1 MSNNRT
7 SNAIR
12 NILFGGVNRFV
23 VLVLP
28 FVTRTI
34 ILYLLGASFL
44 GISTLFSSI
53 LSFLSLTELGLG
65 SAIVYSMY
73 RPIAENDIPQI
84 SALLNYYRKLYRII
98 GAIILTLGTLILPLV
113 PFLMKGDAP
122 EGINVYILYYL
133 YLINSVISYFFAG
146 YCQSLLTA
154 HQRMDITNNIAT
166 IVSVAIQAGQIL
178 ALYLTRNFYVY
189 AIVPICGTIATNFMN
204 SIITR
209 KKYPSIRCV
218 GEISSD
224 NKKDIKKKLGGLFG
238 TKLNS
243 IVVHSSDTIIISAF
257 LGLTMTA
264 QYGNYYY
271 IMNAV
276 SGFIAVFYSS
286 MIAGIGNKLV
296 TDSIDQSYSLF
307 ENLSFINAWIVGWC
321 SICFVCLY
329 EPFMCLWVGE
339 DLQLGF
345 TFVILLVAY
354 FYIYEIQRTILS
366 FKDAAGLWNKD
377 KFRPYVSMLINVV
390 SNLVLVQFLG
400 IYGIVVSTILAFL
413 VSMPWANYVLFKNLF
428 GKPAINNLLHILRYI
443 LVTFLVCLVTYFVCS
458 LCGGGFLGIVGRLA
472 ICCVLPNVLFLLLFL
487 RFKEF
492 SYVLQK
498 TNIKEKISK
507 ICKVKK

>member
-7 SNAIR
+7 SNAVR
-12 NILFGGVNRFV
+12 NMIFGGVNRFV

-44 GISTLFSSI
+44 GINTLFSSI

-73 RPIAENDIPQI
+73 KPIAENDISLI

-98 GAIILTLGTLILPLV
+98 GAIILVIGTLLVPAV
-113 PFLMKGDAP
+113 PFLIKGSLP

-146 YCQSLLTA
+146 YKQSLLTA
-154 HQRMDITNNIAT
+154 YQRMDITNNIAT
-166 IVSVAIQAGQIL
+166 VVSIAIQAGQIL
-178 ALYLTRNFYVY
+178 VLYLTQNFYVY
-189 AIVPICGTIATNFMN
+189 AIVPIVGTIATNFLN
-204 SIITR
+204 AVITKR
-209 KKYPSIRCV
+209 KFPEIKCV
-218 GEISSD
+218 GEISSEA
-224 NKKDIKKKLGGLFG
+224 KSGIKKKLSGLFG

-243 IVVHSSDTIIISAF
+243 IVVHSSDTIVISAF

-276 SGFIAVFYSS
+276 SGFVLIFFSS
-286 MIAGIGNKLV
+286 MTAGIGNKLV
-296 TDSIDQSYSLF
+296 TDSLEESYSLF
-307 ENLSFINAWIVGWC
+307 KNLSFVNAWIVGWC
-321 SICFVCLY
+321 SVCFLCLF
-329 EPFMCLWVGE
+329 EPFMAIWVGE
-339 DLQLGF
+339 ELQLGLL
-345 TFVILLVAY
+345 FVVLLVGY
-354 FYIYEIQRTILS
+354 FYIYEIQRTVLA

-377 KFRPYVSMLINVV
+377 KYRPYVSMVVNVV
-390 SNLVLVQFLG
+390 SNLILVNFIG

-413 VSMPWANYVLFKNLF
+413 ISVPWANQVLFKHLF
-428 GKPAINNLLHILRYI
+428 HKPSVNNIFLILKYL
-443 LVTFLVCLVTYFVCS
+443 LVTVIIGTITYFVCS
-458 LCGGGFLGIVGRLA
+458 FCGDGIGWFIVRMA
-472 ICCVLPNVLFLLLFL
+472 ICVILPNVLFLLCF
-487 RFKEF
+487 FKTKEF

-498 TNIKEKISK
+498 FKVKEKFNK
-507 ICKVKK
+507 LFRVRK